1 MIDLPIEFTRRMQAL
16 LGDYDEFLASYD
28 KQAVR
33 AIRLNKLKYTD
44 EKLKTAFGDSIT
56 PIDGIDGGYIYR
68 GDDKIGNHPLHHA
81 GAFYVQEP
89 GAMAVVAC
97 APIRRGMKIL
107 DLCASPG
114 GKTTHAASELMDTG
128 IVVSNEYVKNRCT
141 TLLSNIER
149 MGIKNSVVTSCDTK
163 YFKETF
169 FGVFDLVIADAPCS
183 GEGMFRKSTDAL
195 EMWSEENVKMCAER
209 QREILENGAKCVKD
223 GGFLLYSTCTFS
235 PEENEL
241 TVNAF
246 LTDHPEFSLA
256 RVPAAI
262 EKISRDGVRFEGV
275 DCENIEFTRRFYP
288 HVFPC
293 EGQFAALMHKIGD
306 GDTEYINPR
315 NICDERSPENLK
327 ILPADKKV
335 IDEFLRTTIGESA
348 KDLKYVMR
356 RDGIYVVS
364 DELPMLK
371 NNVFSCGVKLG
382 ELQKGQIRP
391 HHRFFMA
398 YGDRFLQKIELDI
411 SDSRVEK
418 YLRGEEIAVTESVKG
433 YCAVLCDGAVM
444 GGAKVSGGVAKNHYP
459 KGLRKT

>member
-1 MIDLPIEFTRRMQAL
+1 
-16 LGDYDEFLASYD
+16 
-28 KQAVR
+28 
-33 AIRLNKLKYTD
+33 
-44 EKLKTAFGDSIT
+44 
-56 PIDGIDGGYIYR
+56 
-68 GDDKIGNHPLHHA
+68 
-81 GAFYVQEP
+81 
-89 GAMAVVAC
+89 
-97 APIRRGMKIL
+97 
-107 DLCASPG
+107 
-114 GKTTHAASELMDTG
+114 
-128 IVVSNEYVKNRCT
+128 
-141 TLLSNIER
+141 
-149 MGIKNSVVTSCDTK
+149 
-163 YFKETF
+163 
-169 FGVFDLVIADAPCS
+169 
-183 GEGMFRKSTDAL
+183 
-195 EMWSEENVKMCAER
+195 
-209 QREILENGAKCVKD
+209 
-223 GGFLLYSTCTFS
+223 
-235 PEENEL
+235 
-241 TVNAF
+241 
-246 LTDHPEFSLA
+246 
-256 RVPAAI
+256 
-262 EKISRDGVRFEGV
+262 
-275 DCENIEFTRRFYP
+275 
-288 HVFPC
+288 
-293 EGQFAALMHKIGD
+293 MHKIGD
-306 GDTEYINPR
+306 GDEEYINPR